1 MIFTVSV
8 IAQFSFCSNAIVAYW
23 TACIF
28 NKCQSEARML
38 MAKLP
43 AIEIMF
49 KLVGNAF
56 AGTFSNLAT
65 F

>member
-1 MIFTVSV
+1 
-8 IAQFSFCSNAIVAYW
+8 
-23 TACIF
+23 
-28 NKCQSEARML
+28 ML